1 MSDTRFS
8 DPEPLD
14 RQETKGFS
22 CGRSALDAW
31 LVDHARTATAA
42 GSARTYV
49 VTDRQQGD
57 RVVGFTALTA
67 AGVEPGHAPSRVRT
81 GMPQHPIPV
90 VLLARLAVD
99 SSVQGRGVGA
109 FLLADAMRRTL
120 AAADVI
126 AVRALLVHAKDDAA
140 RGFYRRFGFASS
152 PSDPLHLMLLIKDL
166 RASLPRAG

>member
-1 MSDTRFS
+1 MSSNRFS
-8 DPEPLD
+8 DPVLLD
-14 RQETKGFS
+14 RQPTDGFS
-22 CGRSALDAW
+22 CGRSDLDTW
-31 LVDHARTATAA
+31 LVEHARTATAA

-49 VTDRQQGD
+49 VTDRQQRD
-57 RVVGFTALTA
+57 RVVGFVALTA
-67 AGVEPGHAPSRVRT
+67 AAVEARDAPERVRA
-81 GMPQHPIPV
+81 GMPRQPIPV

-99 SSVQGRGVGA
+99 ATVQGRGVGA

-140 RGFYRRFGFASS
+140 RGFYQRFGFVTS

-166 RASLPRAG
+166 RASAPR